1 MLTTSAN
8 RTILQLNAMQILL
21 IIKLCDPSMQIV
33 LFSRPERNQIVS
45 EQHHVPSVTTNWVV
59 RQSRPTLLRLPIGC
73 CSGVSLVFF
82 RGFVDRP
89 MTTFAIQINFQMIR
103 LISPKRIDSIQS
115 TTLQCFFGLR
125 FYYWIVSS
133 KKSICYKITAC
144 FRLRSARPSFT
155 KRSAGMSSSVNCS
168 ITNGCFF

>member
-73 CSGVSLVFF
+73 CSGVSLVFSGGLLTDRWQLLLF
-82 RGFVDRP
+82 KSTSKWFDWFPQNGSIRFNQPLYSVFLDWDFIIELSRRRKVFV
-89 MTTFAIQINFQMIR
+89 IKVQH
-103 LISPKRIDSIQS
+103 
-115 TTLQCFFGLR
+115 
-125 FYYWIVSS
+125 VSD
-133 KKSICYKITAC
+133 
-144 FRLRSARPSFT
+144 
-155 KRSAGMSSSVNCS
+155 
-168 ITNGCFF
+168 

>member
-21 IIKLCDPSMQIV
+21 IIKLCDPSVQIV

-82 RGFVDRP
+82 TGVCWPTDD
-89 MTTFAIQINFQMIR
+89 NFCYSNQ
-103 LISPKRIDSIQS
+103 LPNDSIDFPKNGS
-115 TTLQCFFGLR
+115 IR
-125 FYYWIVSS
+125 FNQPLYSVFLDWDFIIELSRRRKVFVIKVQHVSD
-133 KKSICYKITAC
+133 
-144 FRLRSARPSFT
+144 
-155 KRSAGMSSSVNCS
+155 
-168 ITNGCFF
+168 